1 MLRKS
6 VGRFLSTVVSNIS
19 AKQIEV
25 GGAVK
30 ACIMKNHKSV
40 PALGL
45 LACGRAHLQTQC
57 REGVVHLHGDDM
69 YCLVLTA
76 DSLQL
81 WTLEYV

>member
-30 ACIMKNHKSV
+30 AWMIKNHKSI

-45 LACGRAHLQTQC
+45 FARGRAYLQTQR
-57 REGVVHLHGDDM
+57 REGVVHLHRDDM

-76 DSLQL
+76 DSL
-81 WTLEYV
+81 